1 MNKKANIGFMII
13 TMLTAVLFV
22 LFFFNYVVDDE
33 IYDDAV
39 FLYDGWQVQ
48 VNDDISENVN
58 LEEFSLPVA
67 KRGDRV
73 QYQRNMPASDIM
85 APCLRI
91 YTSHCTAQVYLDN
104 ELIYSFGCERNEKGE
119 MIGGGYHWISLP
131 DNFQNKTLTII
142 YVACE
147 NNKFANLQVPVL
159 QSGEN
164 AVADFLKEYRVVVYI
179 GVFLIIFG
187 CGSFLMAVLLA
198 YIQKELHNLLWISL
212 FSFCVGLWN
221 ISSTGVIQV
230 MSSDYYKNALFEYM
244 SLYLGTIPI
253 LLFFWEV
260 KKEHKG
266 LRKFFGGLLIVNVVF
281 PVMAVVLHVLNV
293 VHICAMLSV
302 FYIILACDIAWGIF
316 ISVRKVKSQQSHEK
330 LLLVG
335 IGGLSAFVIADLIL
349 FNFEKFGSN
358 LNIPNIKCLSSL
370 GALFLIICLIASY
383 CSKIIANY
391 FSKAEREI
399 LEKLAYSDSLT
410 GLSNR
415 QRFDH
420 EIEKLRENESP
431 YVMIVFD
438 LNNLKYAN
446 DTWGHAEGDG
456 LICSFADCLKLA
468 IGDYGVVA
476 RTGGDEFAALV
487 KDYDVDFVERLL
499 CKLLSRMQTLNEQDG
514 VKVKLSTAYGMASSD
529 ECSGIDDAYKL
540 ADNRMYSMKQKMKRD
555 NLELHI
561 R

>member
-22 LFFFNYVVDDE
+22 LFFFNYAVDDE

-39 FLYDGWQVQ
+39 FLYDEWHVQ
-48 VNDDISENVN
+48 VNDGISENVN
-58 LEEFSLPVA
+58 LEKFSFPA
-67 KRGDRV
+67 TKKGDKIV
-73 QYQRNMPASDIM
+73 YQRKMPSLDIM

-91 YTSHCTAQVYLDN
+91 YTSHSTVQVFLDN
-104 ELIYSFGCERNEKGE
+104 ELIYSFGCERNAEGE
-119 MIGGGYHWISLP
+119 MIGGGYHWVALP
-131 DNFQNKTLTII
+131 DDFQNKTLTIV

-147 NNKFANLQVPVL
+147 NNKYASLQVPIL
-159 QSGEN
+159 QGGEN
-164 AVADFLKEYRVVVYI
+164 AVADFLKEYRLVVCI
-179 GVFLIIFG
+179 GAFLIIFG
-187 CGSFLMAVLLA
+187 CGSFLMAILMA

-221 ISSTGVIQV
+221 ICSTGVIQV
-230 MSSDYYKNALFEYM
+230 VSSDCYKNALLEYM

-253 LLFFWEV
+253 LLFYWEV
-260 KKEHKG
+260 KKEYEG
-266 LRKFFGGLLIVNVVF
+266 LRKVFDGLLIVNVAF
-281 PVMAVVLHVLNV
+281 PVVTILLHVLDL
-293 VHICAMLSV
+293 VHMCAMLGV

-316 ISVRKVKSQQSHEK
+316 ISVRKVKDQQNHEK

-335 IGGLSAFVIADLIL
+335 IGGLSVFVIADLIL
-349 FNFEKFGSN
+349 FNLQKYGST
-358 LNIPNIKCLSSL
+358 LVLPNIKCLSSL
-370 GALFLIICLIASY
+370 GALFLIVCLIASY
-383 CSKIIANY
+383 GTQIIANY
-391 FSKAEREI
+391 FSKTEREI
-399 LEKLAYSDSLT
+399 LEKLAYSDALT

-415 QRFDH
+415 QKFDY
-420 EIEKLRENESP
+420 EIEKLRENEAP

-499 CKLLSRMQTLNEQDG
+499 CKLLSSMQTLNEQEG